1 MNRIVTRSSVGWNL
15 RGISVGLTAGTARIE
30 HDKETRVQPGEKNND
45 RATLTFCRREKTS
58 GPEASRVGI
67 NAVLESGR
75 RAQQVS
81 SPPVEAAT
89 TTGKNGSVEALQST
103 LAPSFGANARAVITA
118 YTECLAVVNSLLHEL
133 PK

>member
-1 MNRIVTRSSVGWNL
+1 MNRIMTRSSVGWNL

-75 RAQQVS
+75 RAQQVN

-89 TTGKNGSVEALQST
+89 TTGKNGSVEAL
-103 LAPSFGANARAVITA
+103 
-118 YTECLAVVNSLLHEL
+118 
-133 PK
+133 